1 MYNMSPPAKKLTY
14 FMKKIIIITII
25 IIIIIIIRI
34 IIRIIIQSVRKY
46 GNSKKRV

>member
-14 FMKKIIIITII
+14 FMKKIIII
-25 IIIIIIIRI
+25 
-34 IIRIIIQSVRKY
+34 IIIQSVRKY